1 MSGKKI
7 SSVLIAGRN
16 WRAIDI
22 SRSGGSWHACQ
33 RRLDRKCPPTRGHDP
48 TGFRGD
54 ARHDSEPDWRKA
66 AAEKFKATDATLEL
80 RLEAQQDGSGERQ
93 AAITAIAIQ
102 ER

>member
-1 MSGKKI
+1 MLAS
-7 SSVLIAGRN
+7 AGSTANVHR
-16 WRAIDI
+16 
-22 SRSGGSWHACQ
+22 HAVTV
-33 RRLDRKCPPTRGHDP
+33 R

-54 ARHDSEPDWRKA
+54 ARDDSEPDWRKA

-80 RLEAQQDGSGERQ
+80 RLEVRNKMGAGERQ